1 MYVHIDIQY
10 PTLQLNYLVDTG
22 HIAGIFPI
30 IFGMHQKLPAR
41 FSSDPRRSRIKFM
54 EAIFQEYLQKQ
65 QQLHSYMTLP
75 FSYCKL
81 FNKSFLQYLP
91 TLYNYSTTLLQYLLL
106 TISYRYVLSYF
117 SYSIFSQ
124 SFNISQIK
132 SEIKYQ
138 DYSIDFKLHLFLY
151 YGILR
156 QCVLQVLC
164 NSQLLQQRKKI
175 RGSKKKGHL
184 FGILPHLLELK
195 TPSY

>member
-106 TISYRYVLSYF
+106 TISYRYVLLLF
-117 SYSIFSQ
+117 FIQ
-124 SFNISQIK
+124 MFNISQIK
-132 SEIKYQ
+132 SEIKYH

-156 QCVLQVLC
+156 QCVLQVATYVILSC
-164 NSQLLQQRKKI
+164 CSKGKRLEDQRK
-175 RGSKKKGHL
+175 RGIFLGFYH
-184 FGILPHLLELK
+184 I
-195 TPSY
+195 YWN